1 MKMRG
6 LAKSRGCLFFSCF
19 ECNTRA
25 FSSTWTGRKY
35 NLIMMGGALL
45 NKCRGELKIN
55 EVLDH
60 FVRYVIRNNDND
72 NLFI

>member
-1 MKMRG
+1 
-6 LAKSRGCLFFSCF
+6 
-19 ECNTRA
+19 
-25 FSSTWTGRKY
+25 
-35 NLIMMGGALL
+35 MMGGALL

-72 NLFI
+72 NLFIYLFVYLFIYFLTLFNFQFG